1 MGIFNKIMSDGSK
14 PAKEIYFGDG
24 LSFETGKFT
33 KITVP
38 DSHRSGHF
46 WCFGTT
52 RVGKT
57 RMLENMVEE
66 DIKKGYNVMVIDPK
80 GDIELF
86 SKISQVSIETGR
98 KKDLMLLNPIFP
110 QYSLKLN
117 PLEYYYMIEELVAHV
132 MSGVKTG
139 KEPFF
144 FNVGYEASTMAVQVA
159 VYLAIKH
166 KEINREASVL
176 TFRDIM
182 DITGR
187 TGLEELVKQ
196 MTFVVTEDDEY
207 GLRLLNDLKKIV
219 DSPPDYYSKIS
230 SSLRVALMELTQG
243 NIGQIIGNAKGNK
256 VIERLENNEGLIFVV
271 QTPSLLAQ
279 QAATTVGK
287 VLLSM
292 ISALVGRKFSSGLKV
307 SPPLC
312 VYVDEAQSILYQG
325 IEDIFAKAGGAGV
338 WMHCFSQSVNQ
349 IYNVLGNQNAAKS
362 ILDNV
367 NTKVFMKAPD
377 EETATYV
384 VKHFGQCNRFSPVL
398 NTGGGNLSVKETTED
413 LLTPLSVLSLNKRQ
427 FFMTTYSGRYRG
439 ETRNVSEA
447 LLDIRFPKIENA
459 RH

>member
-1 MGIFNKIMSDGSK
+1 MGLINTLKSTK
-14 PAKEIYFGDG
+14 QEKEIYFGDG
-24 LSFETGKFT
+24 LNFETGDLC
-33 KITVP
+33 KIKVP
-38 DSHRSGHF
+38 DAYRSGHF

-66 DIKKGYNVMVIDPK
+66 DIRKGYNVMVIDPK

-86 SKISQVSIETGR
+86 SKITQIAIETGR

-117 PLEYYYMIEELVAHV
+117 PLEYYYMIEEVVAHI

-144 FNVGYEASTMAVQVA
+144 FNVGYEASTITVQVA
-159 VYLAIKH
+159 IYLAMRH
-166 KEINREASVL
+166 KNLNSDKTKL

-182 DITGR
+182 DITAR
-187 TGLEELVKQ
+187 AGLEELVNQ
-196 MTFVVTEDDEY
+196 MTQAVADSDDGY
-207 GLRLLNDLKKIV
+207 GLRLLSDLQKIV
-219 DSPPDYYSKIS
+219 ESPPDYYSKIS

-243 NIGQIIGNAKGNK
+243 NIGQVIGDVKGNK
-256 VIERLENNEGLIFVV
+256 VIERLEKNEGLIFVI
-271 QTPSLLAQ
+271 QAPSLLAQ
-279 QAATTVGK
+279 QAATTLSK

-307 SPPLC
+307 TPPLC
-312 VYVDEAQSILYQG
+312 VYVDEAQSVLYNG

-349 IYNVLGNQNAAKS
+349 IYNVMGNQNAAKS

-367 NTKVFMKAPD
+367 NTKVFMRAPD

-384 VKHFGQCNRFSPVL
+384 VKHFGQFRRFTPVL
-398 NTGGGNLSVKETTED
+398 NTGGGNLSVKESTED
-413 LLTPLSVLSLNKRQ
+413 VLSTLNILSLDKRQ
-427 FFMTTYSGRYRG
+427 FFLMSYNGRYRG

-447 LLDIRFPKIENA
+447 LLEIQFPKIENA
-459 RH
+459 GM